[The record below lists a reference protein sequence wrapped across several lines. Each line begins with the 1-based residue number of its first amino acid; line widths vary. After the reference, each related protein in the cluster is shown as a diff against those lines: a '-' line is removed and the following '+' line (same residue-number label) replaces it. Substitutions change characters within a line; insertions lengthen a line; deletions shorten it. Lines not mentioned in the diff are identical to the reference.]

1 VVDFPGERCYSKST
15 QRTPALPYKSFPHF
29 SPAIGKILYQET
41 FHMSIPMINRLGD
54 WNPQLLR
61 ELKGRLKFRNVA
73 LVASLSL
80 LGQLLLVISFVRQLP
95 VAPPMG
101 EHLYSTSH
109 RYCTGTPPEYYDS
122 YPCVRDP
129 FGNFAIN
136 WAHWWLDVFVWLSII
151 GMFAILVAGTYML
164 IGDQDTEDRRG
175 TLNFIRLSP
184 RSAATILLGKLL
196 GVPVLLYLA
205 GILAIPLHWWA
216 GIAAQIPPGWIV
228 SYYGVL
234 LASCFC
240 FYSAAL
246 LFGTVSSW
254 LGGFQP
260 WLGSGTLLFLLWL
273 AIIKE
278 KLQNA
283 SDLLNLLSPSTTLA
297 SVIWAMDS
305 PDRFDLFRSL
315 SFDNVQWFQLP
326 VGKSVGGTVA
336 LSLLIYGFLTYWIWQ
351 ALLRRFPNPGATL
364 LSKRQSYLLVAG
376 YEILILGF
384 ALQQTGEQY
393 DFVSLSLLNLLL
405 FLGII
410 VALTP
415 DRQAL
420 HDWAR
425 YRHAN
430 LPARK
435 GFWHNSLVR
444 DLVWGD
450 KSPALVAVAINLAS
464 ATAVLVPWAL
474 CWKYA
479 FPSLILAM
487 NFILIYAALAQLMLF
502 VKTQKPAVWAVGSVA
517 AAALLPPIIFNLL
530 SARPDYQPAVWLF
543 SAFPAF
549 WSWEAL
555 KEAPAATVFAVF
567 VAQWLVLLLLSV
579 QLTRKLRKAGESAS
593 KALLAGKQ

>member
-1 VVDFPGERCYSKST
+1 
-15 QRTPALPYKSFPHF
+15 
-29 SPAIGKILYQET
+29 
-41 FHMSIPMINRLGD
+41 MINRLGD

-61 ELKGRLKFRNVA
+61 ELKGRLKFRNMA
-73 LVASLSL
+73 LAASLSL
-80 LGQLLLVISFVRQLP
+80 LGQLLLVISFVRKLP

-101 EHLYSTSH
+101 EYIYPTYSP
-109 RYCTGTPPEYYDS
+109 YCTGTRPKDYYSDN
-122 YPCVRDP
+122 YPCLQDA

-136 WAHWWLDVFVWLSII
+136 WPHWWLDVFVWLSII
-151 GMFAILVAGTYML
+151 GMFALLVAGTYML
-164 IGDQDTEDRRG
+164 IGDQDTEERRG

-205 GILAIPLHWWA
+205 GMLAIPLHWGA
-216 GIAAQIPPGWIV
+216 GIAAQIPPILIV

-234 LASCFC
+234 LASCLC

-260 WLGSGTLLFLLWL
+260 WLGSGTLLFFLWIETL
-273 AIIKE
+273 KPGDE
-278 KLQNA
+278 TS
-283 SDLLNLLSPSTTLA
+283 SDLLNLLSPSATLSFVHYSMPA
-297 SVIWAMDS
+297 AKKS
-305 PDRFDLFRSL
+305 FRSFNL
-315 SFDNVQWFQLP
+315 YYLDRLRWFDLP
-326 VGKSVGGTVA
+326 VGLSVAGTVA

-351 ALLRRFPNPGATL
+351 ALLRRFPNQGATL

-376 YEILILGF
+376 SEILLLGF
-384 ALQQTGEQY
+384 ELQESGNTDSG
-393 DFVSLSLLNLLL
+393 FVRLSLLNLLL

-410 VALTP
+410 AALTP
-415 DRQAL
+415 NRQAL

-435 GFWHNSLVR
+435 GFWQNSLVR
-444 DLVWGD
+444 DLVWGE

-464 ATAVLVPWAL
+464 ATVVLVPWAL
-474 CWKYA
+474 GWEYA

-487 NFILIYAALAQLMLF
+487 NLTLIYAALAQLMLF
-502 VKTQKPAVWAVGSVA
+502 VKTQKPAVWAVVSVG
-517 AAALLPPIIFNLL
+517 AAALLPPIILVLL
-530 SARPDYQPAVWLF
+530 SATPEKQPAVWLF

-555 KEAPAATVFAVF
+555 REVPAATVFAVF
-567 VAQWLVLLLLSV
+567 VAQWLVLLVLSV

-593 KALLAGKQ
+593 KALLAGARQ

>member
-1 VVDFPGERCYSKST
+1 
-15 QRTPALPYKSFPHF
+15 
-29 SPAIGKILYQET
+29 
-41 FHMSIPMINRLGD
+41 MSMPMINRLGD
-54 WNPQLLR
+54 WNPQLFR

-73 LVASLSL
+73 LAASLSL
-80 LGQLLLVISFVRQLP
+80 LGQLLLVMSFVRQLP
-95 VAPPMG
+95 PSIIAIDPPS
-101 EHLYSTSH
+101 LYYH
-109 RYCTGTPPEYYDS
+109 RYCTGTQSWDQHPKNYL
-122 YPCVRDP
+122 CLRDT
-129 FGNFAIN
+129 FGNFTIN
-136 WAHWWLDVFVWLSII
+136 WPHWWLDIFVWLSII
-151 GMFAILVAGTYML
+151 GMFALLVAGTYML
-164 IGDQDTEDRRG
+164 IGDQDMEERRG

-184 RSAATILLGKLL
+184 RSAGTILLGKLL

-205 GILAIPLHWWA
+205 GMLAIPLHWWA
-216 GIAAQIPPGWIV
+216 GIAAQIPPILIV

-240 FYSAAL
+240 FYSTAL

-260 WLGSGTLLFLLWL
+260 WLGSGTLLFFLGI
-273 AIIKE
+273 ASKPIS
-278 KLQNA
+278 QNA
-283 SDLLNLLSPSTTLA
+283 SDLLNLLSPSTTIA

-305 PDRFDLFRSL
+305 QNRFDFINDLSL
-315 SFDNVQWFQLP
+315 DKLQWFDLP
-326 VGKSVGGTVA
+326 VGKGVGGTVA

-351 ALLRRFPNPGATL
+351 ALLRRFPNPGATP
-364 LSKRQSYLLVAG
+364 LSKRQSYLLVAVA
-376 YEILILGF
+376 EILLLGF
-384 ALQQTGEQY
+384 ELQDSGKSN
-393 DFVSLSLLNLLL
+393 DFVSLSSLNLLL

-410 VALTP
+410 AALTP
-415 DRQAL
+415 NRQAL

-444 DLVWGD
+444 DLVWGE

-474 CWKYA
+474 CWEYA
-479 FPSLILAM
+479 FPSLILGI

-502 VKTQKPAVWAVGSVA
+502 VKTQKPAVWAVSSVGA
-517 AAALLPPIIFNLL
+517 AVLLPLIILNLL
-530 SARPDYQPAVWLF
+530 FAGPETAVLLF
-543 SAFPAF
+543 LAFPGF

-555 KEAPAATVFAVF
+555 KVAPSATTVFAVF

-579 QLTRKLRKAGESAS
+579 QLTRKLRRAGESAS